1 MRAKFDLTMA
11 VKLAST
17 YAPLSFTTLMDLCIN
32 TKSCRLISTTT
43 SLDKRYKGGCTKWK
57 RGGLIQTSIY
67 TGFKGQ
73 APVPKPMFDYKSGDR
88 KLEYEKPL
96 PYDIQPYFKDVPLDN
111 LDPQVRRILSAELA
125 DARKAKLFK
134 YDSLLDKVRRH
145 PGDNDSLEVQ
155 IVEQTINL
163 KKLFEMVKQRKW
175 ERKLNHAT
183 RTVVKARYENL
194 MKLRRSDH
202 DRFVWLCEMLEID
215 FILKPDIEVE
225 LNEKEK
231 VLYDAQKEADL
242 LKEDKVNEYRKF
254 LATERELFEKRKRET
269 IEKLEKELAQFGF
282 NKADYA
288 LPGKDLS

>member
-1 MRAKFDLTMA
+1 LTMA
-11 VKLAST
+11 VKLTST
-17 YAPLSFTTLMDLCIN
+17 YARSSLTTLMDLCIN

-43 SLDKRYKGGCTKWK
+43 SLDKRHKGGCTKWK

-73 APVPKPMFDYKSGDR
+73 APVPRPMFDYKSGDR
-88 KLEYEKPL
+88 TLEYEIPL
-96 PYDIQPYFKDVPLDN
+96 PTDIQPYFKDVPLDN

-155 IVEQTINL
+155 IIHQTIHI
-163 KKLFEMVKQRKW
+163 KKMVEIVRRTKLRK
-175 ERKLNHAT
+175 KYLMQKVT
-183 RTVVKARYENL
+183 QTLVKARYENL

-215 FILKPDIEVE
+215 FMLKPDVEVE
-225 LNEKEK
+225 LTEKEK
-231 VLYDAQKEADL
+231 ILYEAQKEADL

-254 LATERELFEKRKRET
+254 LVTERELFEKRKRET

-288 LPGKDLS
+288 LPG